1 LFSCSKARREDKIA
15 TLVSSSAPKPKKA
28 KVLTRRPKLH
38 SLEKTNVVPTTEKV
52 KFVESVEVVPLAM
65 EQIVAMPFEVSV
77 DPVEEPGTKKIV
89 EE

>member
-1 LFSCSKARREDKIA
+1 
-15 TLVSSSAPKPKKA
+15 
-28 KVLTRRPKLH
+28 
-38 SLEKTNVVPTTEKV
+38 VPTTEKV